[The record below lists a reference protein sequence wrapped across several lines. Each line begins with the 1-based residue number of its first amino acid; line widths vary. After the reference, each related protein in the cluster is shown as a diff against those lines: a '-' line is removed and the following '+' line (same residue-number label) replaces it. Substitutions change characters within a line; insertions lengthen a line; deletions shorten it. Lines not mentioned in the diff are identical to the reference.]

1 MKCTPNHTMSAAL
14 GASWTFLLC
23 ELNHSFLV
31 SNLLVSC
38 LMPFKLFWYRLLLC
52 PNTVRA
58 LGICI
63 SSIYLQQNPSS
74 RSRSKTLSQGAM
86 HWPESCLPATA
97 LWATGGELPCL
108 FLQTLPE
115 ATLFLERW
123 VQGNSPVVRWL
134 GLGAFTAKGLGSL
147 VRELR
152 SLKLWGTAGKF
163 KK

>member
-115 ATLFLERW
+115 ATLYPFPRKMGSREFPGGPVIRTRCFHC
-123 VQGNSPVVRWL
+123 QGPGFPGQGTKIPQAVRSSWQI
-134 GLGAFTAKGLGSL
+134 
-147 VRELR
+147 
-152 SLKLWGTAGKF
+152 
-163 KK
+163 